1 MNTKPC
7 ETCGK
12 MLIGVEILQCLCHT
26 PAKSVS
32 ETVSGE
38 PEETLTHAERKHN
51 ARERKTSVTER

>member
-1 MNTKPC
+1 MNTKHC

-38 PEETLTHAERKHN
+38 PEETLTHAERKPN
-51 ARERKTSVTER
+51 ARER